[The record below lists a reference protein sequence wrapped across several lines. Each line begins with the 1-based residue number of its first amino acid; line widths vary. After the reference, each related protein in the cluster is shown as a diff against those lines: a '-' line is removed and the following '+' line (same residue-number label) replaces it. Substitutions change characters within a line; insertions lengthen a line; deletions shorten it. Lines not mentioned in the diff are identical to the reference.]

1 MDHIFAAMRDQI
13 FVAVAYDLFVLFIEL
28 PGSSSS
34 VEIFL
39 ALLLL

>member
-13 FVAVAYDLFVLFIEL
+13 FVAIAYDLFVLFIEL

-34 VEIFL
+34 SVEIFL
-39 ALLLL
+39 ALLL